1 MQIERKDG
9 RVWNKGEKIY
19 LVLTTVL
26 LCINYFN
33 LLLKAKHSSKSPLPF
48 LRSTFDSC
56 RKWESVAFWG
66 EEGPFKILINV
77 LHIRVRMLTC
87 MKLGGTGAK
96 KAASYLDCT
105 VLHRDLRNPVW
116 RRFTKNPRQ
125 SLSADSHIH
134 TVIPGKLF
142 ILDNW
147 SLNCFSCSP
156 EILPCASTSS

>member
-9 RVWNKGEKIY
+9 HVWNKEKKTH
-19 LVLTTVL
+19 LVITTVL

-33 LLLKAKHSSKSPLPF
+33 LLIKATHSSKSPPPF

-77 LHIRVRMLTC
+77 VHIRGRMLTC

-105 VLHRDLRNPVW
+105 RLFCIVTRETLSEGVSERIRVSLCLQPLTFTQSGKVVHLRQLIIKLLLLFSRNP
-116 RRFTKNPRQ
+116 
-125 SLSADSHIH
+125 A
-134 TVIPGKLF
+134 
-142 ILDNW
+142 
-147 SLNCFSCSP
+147 LNVN
-156 EILPCASTSS
+156 